1 MKEDLSRLL
10 NECMEHATEEDLH
23 SLRQLLTGM
32 RKKQED
38 GGPLLGGVFAMEW
51 ENEEDTLTL
60 SIPITP
66 LTHNSLGIVH
76 GGITATM
83 VDTIMGTLANR
94 ALPSGYGA
102 VTTYLNVHYLAPGT
116 GGELTAKGQIIHHG
130 TKTMVV
136 EGKVL
141 RSDGK
146 VIAHSTGSFFIFKK

>member
-1 MKEDLSRLL
+1 MKEDLAKLL
-10 NECMEHATEEDLH
+10 NECMEYASEEDLH
-23 SLRQLLTGM
+23 SLGQMLAGM
-32 RKKQED
+32 KKKQED
-38 GGPLLGGVFAMEW
+38 GGPLLGGVFGMEW
-51 ENEEDTLTL
+51 GEQDETLTL
-60 SIPITP
+60 TIPITP

-102 VTTYLNVHYLAPGT
+102 VTTNLNVHYLAPGT
-116 GGELTAKGQIIHHG
+116 GGELTATGQILHHG

-136 EGKVL
+136 EGKVI